1 MRSEATMSLE
11 ESAGQVRTYADGEI
25 VFREGSAGEH
35 MYVVLEGAVRIR
47 KEGDLVNT
55 VLGEFGPG
63 EMFGELAL
71 VEKKPHSATAI
82 AAGRTKV
89 LMHDRETFQT
99 ALLED
104 PELALDVIGSLAARL
119 RDTTEKLQQ
128 IATQHV
134 LDRTEM
140 ALVQKAVLES
150 DLL

>member
-1 MRSEATMSLE
+1 MALE
-11 ESAGQVRTYADGEI
+11 DSTGDVRCYQDGEI
-25 VFREGSAGEH
+25 IFREGSQGEH
-35 MYVVLEGAVRIR
+35 MYIVMEGAVRIR

-63 EMFGELAL
+63 QMFGELAL

-82 AAGRTKV
+82 AAGSTRV
-89 LMHDRETFQT
+89 LVHDRATFLT

-104 PELALDVIGSLAARL
+104 PELALEVIGSLAGRL
-119 RDTTEKLQQ
+119 RDTTDKLQR

-140 ALVQKAVLES
+140 ALVERAVLDS
-150 DLL
+150 DLI

>member
-1 MRSEATMSLE
+1 MRWEATMSLM
-11 ESAGQVRTYADGEI
+11 ESAGQVRTFADGEL
-25 VFREGSAGEH
+25 VFSEGSTGEH

-47 KEGDLVNT
+47 KEGGLVNT

-63 EMFGELAL
+63 QMFGELAL

-82 AAGRTKV
+82 ASGPTKV
-89 LMHDRETFQT
+89 LMHDRETFQG

-104 PELALDVIGSLAARL
+104 PEVALEVIWSLAARL
-119 RDTTEKLQQ
+119 RDTTEKLQM

-134 LDRTEM
+134 LDRAEM